1 MAVFV
6 SVVMPCLNESETLA
20 ICINKAK
27 NTMEKLGIEGE
38 VIVADNGSTDGSVD
52 IAESLGARV
61 VHEPEKGYGNAYR
74 AGIAAAQGEY
84 IVIGDSDDSYDFN
97 DIGRFIE
104 PLKNGAEFVMGTRLK
119 GEIERGAMPWLHR
132 YIGNPILTGILN
144 VMYHSGISD
153 AHCGMRA
160 FKREAYRK
168 MNLQTT
174 GMEFASEMVIKAAQ
188 LGLKTEEIP
197 ITLHQDGRSR
207 PPHLRSF
214 RDGWRHLRFMLI
226 HSPTHLYFWPGSF
239 LFILGMAAML
249 ALLPGPV
256 QIAGRIVD
264 LHVMVLGSLFAILG
278 FQIVSMGVFART
290 FAVTHD
296 FVPQDAML
304 QKGYKV
310 FNLERG
316 LVTGF
321 IVFMTGFATDLYI
334 LIKWV
339 SSNFGPLH
347 KVRLALVAST
357 FIILGVQVIFS
368 SFFLSMLGIERR
380 PPKHILKD

>member
-1 MAVFV
+1 MAIFV

-27 NTMEKLGIEGE
+27 NTMEKLGLEGE
-38 VIVADNGSTDGSVD
+38 IIIADNGSTDGSVE

-61 VHEPEKGYGNAYR
+61 VHESEKGYGNAYR
-74 AGIAAAQGEY
+74 AGISAAKGDY

-97 DIGRFIE
+97 DLGRFVD
-104 PLKNGAEFVMGTRLK
+104 PLKRGAEFVMGTRLK

-132 YIGNPILTGILN
+132 YIGNPVLTGILN
-144 VMYHSGISD
+144 IMYHSGVSD

-160 FKREAYRK
+160 FKKNAYLK

-188 LGLKTEEIP
+188 LGLKTDEIP

-226 HSPTHLYFWPGSF
+226 HSPTHLYLWPGSI
-239 LFILGMAAML
+239 LFVTGMVGML

-256 QIAGRIVD
+256 QIAGHIVD
-264 LHVMVLGSLFAILG
+264 LHVMVLGSLLAILG

-296 FVPQDAML
+296 FIPQDAML
-304 QKGYKV
+304 QKAYKI

-321 IVFMTGFATDLYI
+321 IVFLTGFATDLYI

-339 SSNFGPLH
+339 SSDFGPLH
-347 KVRLALVAST
+347 EVRLALVAST
-357 FIILGVQVIFS
+357 FIIVGVQIIFS
-368 SFFLSMLGIERR
+368 SFFLSMLGIETR
-380 PPKHILKD
+380 PPKHTLKD